1 MEELVSNPLLP
12 EPHKMLENIPAIIRS
27 RLQSWITKKLLSAME
42 IREKTED
49 LSWSSMELR

>member
-1 MEELVSNPLLP
+1 MEELVSYPLLP
-12 EPHKMLENIPAIIRS
+12 EPHKMLGNIPAIIRS

-49 LSWSSMELR
+49 LSSMELR

>member
-1 MEELVSNPLLP
+1 
-12 EPHKMLENIPAIIRS
+12 MLEKIPAIIRS

-49 LSWSSMELR
+49 LSSMELR